1 MSSSIDMEVSL
12 SSVTC
17 LGYCPL
23 CCSVAFSVGLEQV
36 LLVSA
41 IVIAVVLPIHEL
53 LNHHRVMVSKPARSE
68 SRKAPKGR
76 DRTRRLMPV
85 EAAFRRV
92 LLMEAEAHVVEQGAD
107 SSLAVEQG
115 ADSSLAVL
123 ENRFQVLPHLQL
135 DLLGADLS
143 SSIAKA
149 EYRRP

>member
-1 MSSSIDMEVSL
+1 MSSSIDVEVSV
-12 SSVTC
+12 SSVIC

-92 LLMEAEAHVVEQGAD
+92 LLIEVEAHV
-107 SSLAVEQG
+107 VEQG

-123 ENRFQVLPHLQL
+123 ENRFQVLPHPQL